1 MNGLDE
7 RLPFSFFSLYFIL
20 PTTLLEGN
28 GCSKEVFGAILLLR
42 RAKLCT
48 SVKKTFAKY
57 SSLCLIVHVAV
68 FFCELHKYKA

>member
-28 GCSKEVFGAILLLR
+28 GSSKEVFGAILLLR
-42 RAKLCT
+42 RAKLRT
-48 SVKKTFAKY
+48 SVQKPLQNIPSF
-57 SSLCLIVHVAV
+57 V
-68 FFCELHKYKA
+68 